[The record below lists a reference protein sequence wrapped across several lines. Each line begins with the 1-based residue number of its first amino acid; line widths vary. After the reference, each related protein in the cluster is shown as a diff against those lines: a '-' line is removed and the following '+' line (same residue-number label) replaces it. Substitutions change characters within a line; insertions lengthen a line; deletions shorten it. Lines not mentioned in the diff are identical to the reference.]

1 MSTHSAHNRSNR
13 FLYALVGVFCLWCIF
28 VAVGATGMIT
38 DPGLFDIRRSLIV
51 LGCAVIFASFWVW
64 VMTRPLPNNHD
75 LETSDVSDV
84 GPGKALTPSRSA
96 VSIVSL
102 MMAGAAYVSWGLS
115 WVAWNQEQPL
125 NCYRL
130 GYAAV
135 ALLGLAAVLGLI
147 GVSDPRPRPG
157 KLLGLVSILLLIAG
171 VIGFFIQASM
181 TVSG

>member
-1 MSTHSAHNRSNR
+1 MSTQPANKRSNR
-13 FLYALVGVFCLWCIF
+13 FLFALVGFFCLWCVF

-64 VMTRPLPNNHD
+64 VMTRPLPKGNEPD
-75 LETSDVSDV
+75 TSVDGS
-84 GPGKALTPSRSA
+84 GKPVPPARSG

-102 MMAGAAYVSWGLS
+102 MTAGAAYVSWGLS
-115 WVAWNQEQPL
+115 WVAWNQGQPL

-135 ALLGLAAVLGLI
+135 ALLGLAALLGLI

-157 KLLGLVSILLLIAG
+157 KLLGLVSILLLVAG

-181 TVSG
+181 TVTN